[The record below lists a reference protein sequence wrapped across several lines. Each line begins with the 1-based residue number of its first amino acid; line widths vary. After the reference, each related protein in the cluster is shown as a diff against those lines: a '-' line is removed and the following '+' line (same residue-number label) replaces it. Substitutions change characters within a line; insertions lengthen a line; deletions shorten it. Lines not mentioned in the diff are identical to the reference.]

1 MGAVL
6 CMFLGYHQRLV
17 LKQSG
22 LFTCHF
28 STGIVA
34 STMNQSWLIPL
45 DLIFVSS
52 TSKLF

>member
-22 LFTCHF
+22 TFLGSF
-28 STGIVA
+28 
-34 STMNQSWLIPL
+34 
-45 DLIFVSS
+45 
-52 TSKLF
+52 KLFNLLHLALEQFFK